1 MEGTLRELIV
11 AAGLINLITRLAA
24 TVPAYAQEWQIN
36 RFQDRMSDMSEHE
49 ATLSVPEG
57 SMTVSCVVGRKAL
70 LITFGSETY
79 LGATGFQRHR
89 RMQYRIDGNP
99 AVEPSEF
106 YQERGVLMGVAGQK
120 LLSAVTPESKH
131 LLVRLETWDGNKID
145 LDFDVS
151 ELQVVKDSLTYLCQ
165 ADPH

>member
-1 MEGTLRELIV
+1 MRELIV

-99 AVEPSEF
+99 AVEFRNSTKSGVCLWASPAKSYYQLSHRNEAPSGPP
-106 YQERGVLMGVAGQK
+106 RNMGRK
-120 LLSAVTPESKH
+120 
-131 LLVRLETWDGNKID
+131 
-145 LDFDVS
+145 
-151 ELQVVKDSLTYLCQ
+151 
-165 ADPH
+165 